1 MANYDGMYS
10 DGGAKMKMGGSCMC
24 SKTMPKYS
32 NNPRSLSGQML
43 MLGGETAVNS
53 FLDQKSGTLKGDKM
67 YAGGEYRRGAAV
79 KPFKATAYK

>member
-24 SKTMPKYS
+24 SKTMPMYS

-43 MLGGETAVNS
+43 LVGGQTAVNS
-53 FLDQKSGTLKGDKM
+53 FLDQKSGTMKGDRV
-67 YAGGEYRRGAAV
+67 YAGGGFRRSLDTKLMKRGG
-79 KPFKATAYK
+79 Y